1 VSLRSAL
8 DEATPNAIASMLRA
22 LQRLAQLVDD
32 GGFEELVV
40 RALSQHGA
48 EVAMSASGCSSLLR
62 VVENGWLGLT
72 TLVAVLP
79 AVASSEE
86 LTEVRAAAL
95 CLIGADDLLVVCREG
110 EAPAAPLA
118 ASLVAA
124 RTCHD
129 GLATYYLCR
138 GGSCS
143 LPVTSWSE
151 VAELRRERALEIG
164 G

>member
-1 VSLRSAL
+1 
-8 DEATPNAIASMLRA
+8 
-22 LQRLAQLVDD
+22 
-32 GGFEELVV
+32 
-40 RALSQHGA
+40 
-48 EVAMSASGCSSLLR
+48 MSASGCSSLLR

-79 AVASSEE
+79 AAASSDE
-86 LTEVRAAAL
+86 LAEVRAAAL

-110 EAPAAPLA
+110 EALAAPLA

-124 RTCHD
+124 RTCLD
-129 GLATYYLCR
+129 GRATYYLCR

-143 LPVTSWSE
+143 LPVTSWLE
-151 VAELRRERALEIG
+151 VAELRRERALEVG